1 MERCYRCGSAQNLRD
16 AISEKEIVKICD
28 KCQFRENLPLIKKPS
43 IEAFANDRPLS
54 VQERLAN
61 MSGVPA
67 NPRAQREKML
77 AERKRREEEFR
88 TRKEQDEELRKVAD
102 KSFRNKIES
111 SNSEAPASGSSGMM
125 RNFHWVIMRARRAR
139 HLTQR
144 SLADMIHEP
153 TAAIEMAERG
163 VLPREHEALVKK
175 IQQALKIQITKIP
188 YDTYTKLPEKSS
200 EAASE
205 VSGEYSEMEGSDL
218 SEKEKR
224 WTIGDLLRI
233 KKRVKVKD
241 REKDESV
248 SREEIDKILEENSR
262 KQD

>member
-1 MERCYRCGSAQNLRD
+1 MERCYKCGSAQNLRD
-16 AISEKEIVKICD
+16 AISEKEIVKICET
-28 KCQFRENLPLIKKPS
+28 CQFRENLPLIKKPG
-43 IEAFANDRPLS
+43 IDAFGNDQPLS
-54 VQERLAN
+54 VQERLAK
-61 MSGVPA
+61 MSGVPV
-67 NPRAQREKML
+67 NPRAKREKML
-77 AERKRREEEFR
+77 AERKRREEEFKA
-88 TRKEQDEELRKVAD
+88 RKKQDEELRKVAD

-111 SNSEAPASGSSGMM
+111 SNPEADASGSSGMI

-153 TAAIEMAERG
+153 TAAIEMAEKG
-163 VLPREHEALVKK
+163 ILPREHEALVKK

-188 YDTYTKLPEKSS
+188 YDTYTKLPEKSAETTS
-200 EAASE
+200 EA
-205 VSGEYSEMEGSDL
+205 SGENPETEDL
-218 SEKEKR
+218 NLGEKEKR

-262 KQD
+262 E